1 MSVEVTILVGQSTS
15 IARLGPP
22 RQRIPQNL
30 EDEIFDT
37 LSGDPDILGVE
48 YTGQAQVIDEM
59 LLIDHKVG
67 VTGDKLARLF
77 EQAGANAGVKVTVR
91 TV

>member
-1 MSVEVTILVGQSTS
+1 MSVEVTILVGRSSS

-48 YTGQAQVIDEM
+48 YTGNARIIDEL
-59 LLIDHKVG
+59 LLIDHKDDI
-67 VTGDKLARLF
+67 TGDKLVRLF
-77 EQAGANAGVKVTVR
+77 EEAGANAGVKVTARAV
-91 TV
+91 